1 MKSVSSEY
9 ARDTAALVITFIAGC
24 WWGFS
29 ASAQPAPPSAQSAP
43 PQTAPQATSQTAPAQ
58 SQEAWE
64 ATMSRTPVPK
74 KGCFESSF
82 PNTEWQ
88 EVACTTALPRP
99 YPPARGSRPEI
110 VGNGIDW
117 TASVTDTTISW
128 AHGSFDSVTGVTSE
142 TDSRTGNS
150 DTFSLQLNS
159 EFFATSASPCQ
170 GAPNH
175 TCTGWQQFLF
185 STSGCTNSTA
195 CVFMQYWLLNYG
207 PTCPS
212 GWNQYG
218 LDCFFNSNSTSVPMQ
233 TIAQLRWL
241 RLTGMANSGGMDTV
255 VLSTEDRRH
264 LYRAEN
270 QDNVLDLAQH
280 WQVVEFNIFGDC
292 CLSQANFNNGSTLA
306 VRTRVI
312 DGAAIAPTCVQQG
325 FTGETNNLT
334 LVGTPAIAQV
344 EAPAAIVFTESNAT
358 GGTPASCASCNAD
371 VGFLVSLIFHLLNR

>member
-1 MKSVSSEY
+1 
-9 ARDTAALVITFIAGC
+9 
-24 WWGFS
+24 
-29 ASAQPAPPSAQSAP
+29 
-43 PQTAPQATSQTAPAQ
+43 
-58 SQEAWE
+58 
-64 ATMSRTPVPK
+64 
-74 KGCFESSF
+74 
-82 PNTEWQ
+82 
-88 EVACTTALPRP
+88 
-99 YPPARGSRPEI
+99 
-110 VGNGIDW
+110 
-117 TASVTDTTISW
+117 
-128 AHGSFDSVTGVTSE
+128 
-142 TDSRTGNS
+142 
-150 DTFSLQLNS
+150 
-159 EFFATSASPCQ
+159 
-170 GAPNH
+170 
-175 TCTGWQQFLF
+175 
-185 STSGCTNSTA
+185 
-195 CVFMQYWLLNYG
+195 
-207 PTCPS
+207 
-212 GWNQYG
+212 
-218 LDCFFNSNSTSVPMQ
+218 MQ